1 MTKAL
6 DLSISIPIEWTR
18 VELVR
23 KAVGFCVYAVYGRG
37 DLRDSISMVSAELLE
52 NAMKYAPPDGMVH
65 YALFHER
72 TPAPEARSAPHESE
86 GLVVTVKSGAPKGS
100 RHVDALRERIAWI
113 ERFPSP
119 AEAYMAALA
128 EVFEHK
134 EGQGEGGL
142 GLVRIAYEGGC
153 KLSCNTSEPGVVLV
167 RAARPLIDEPEPSQR
182 LARAP

>member
-1 MTKAL
+1 MIKAL
-6 DLSISIPIEWTR
+6 DLSISIPIEWTH

-23 KAVGFCVYAVYGRG
+23 KAVGLCVYAVYGRG

-65 YALFHER
+65 FALFHER
-72 TPAPEARSAPHESE
+72 MHEQE
-86 GLVVTVKSGAPKGS
+86 GLVVTVTSAAPERS
-100 RHVDALRERIAWI
+100 RHVDTLRERIAWI

-119 AEAYMAALA
+119 ADAYMAALA

-134 EGQGEGGL
+134 EGEGEGGL

-153 KLSCNTSEPGVVLV
+153 KLSCDTSDPGVVEV
-167 RAARPLIDEPEPSQR
+167 RAVRLLTDEAE
-182 LARAP
+182 AG